1 MHNLGLSSDEL
12 TLSASGM
19 SEASGLSL
27 AFYDV
32 RTFINKVI
40 NSHNNPPTANGVVRF
55 RHGETEF
62 RAHAL
67 ISIESTK
74 TSHQLLQFHIFPTH
88 LIPSLPWLPP
98 LSRPDRRSCHLRL
111 CNREPAWALLC
122 RTSNGTRCR
131 FPCWPPVCLTAA

>member
-1 MHNLGLSSDEL
+1 MELPVHNLGLSSDEL

-67 ISIESTK
+67 ISIESTPRLV
-74 TSHQLLQFHIFPTH
+74 TNFFSSIF
-88 LIPSLPWLPP
+88 
-98 LSRPDRRSCHLRL
+98 
-111 CNREPAWALLC
+111 
-122 RTSNGTRCR
+122 
-131 FPCWPPVCLTAA
+131 FPHT